1 MPRSAGVLALMLA
14 TWLSAGCN
22 SSGMQ
27 AQPFSPATAVVLP
40 APPPGDAA
48 RGMALYGARCSA
60 CHSVDENRVGP
71 AHRQVLGRR
80 VGTAPGFEY
89 TRALRQSRLFW
100 TAETLNAWLADPEQL
115 IPGQGMDYQVENSK
129 DRADLIAY
137 LAQLK

>member
-1 MPRSAGVLALMLA
+1 MRRFGDALALLFAAWLTLA
-14 TWLSAGCN
+14 CGASGAQTPPSA
-22 SSGMQ
+22 
-27 AQPFSPATAVVLP
+27 PAAVLP
-40 APPPGDAA
+40 TPPPGDAA
-48 RGMALYGARCSA
+48 RGMTLYAARCSA

-80 VGTAPGFEY
+80 VGAAPGFEY

-100 TAETLNAWLADPEQL
+100 TAGTLNAWLTDPEKL
-115 IPGQGMDYQVENSK
+115 IPGQGMDYQVENPK